1 MTNPLQVAVDIGGTF
16 TDVVTRNAQGQ
27 LKYFKIPTTRTN
39 ESIAVLESISRIEKL
54 WDVEASAI
62 ERFMHGTTV
71 ATNAILERKG
81 AKLGLIT
88 TEGFKDVLAI
98 GRQMRHDLYGV
109 QLRSEAPEFLA
120 SGQYRKEVAER
131 IAADGEVLTPLN
143 ETELLEVAGQL
154 VDEGVEVIALCFLF
168 SFVNSAHEQRAK
180 ELIQAQFPGIYVT
193 ASYEVDPAFREYE
206 RTVVTAFDGYVK
218 PIIEH
223 YLTRL
228 EDGLEEKGVTS
239 GMQVMQSRGGLMTSE
254 IARSKPVRL
263 FLSGP
268 AGGVIG
274 ARIVAEEAG
283 ATNII
288 TVDIGGTSCDIALI
302 SEGKAIIRSEG
313 VLDGYPLRVPM
324 VDVNTIG
331 SGGGS
336 IAWLDTAGGLRVGP
350 HSAGSEPGPACY
362 GRGGEQATVTD
373 ASVVLGYIDPDR
385 FSGGSFSL
393 DAKLAHQAIAR
404 LAQDMGIGVQEA
416 ALGIHR
422 IINAQMAEG
431 IRLVTIQQGLDPR
444 KFSLVPLGGGGA
456 LHATALAREL
466 GIEKIVVPPFPGVL
480 AAAGLLAAPVE
491 HEAAEAYGRALKDTD
506 LTHINKRL
514 AVLDA
519 ECTALMARESVDKS
533 NLRIRYFA
541 DVCYVGQGYTL
552 AVEFTADEGALTR
565 LYEDFMAAHQRVY
578 GYASHAPARI
588 VNLRAVHQAGG
599 GHEIGTPYSA
609 SDETG
614 DSQIGTRHIKVAGYP
629 QGVEAKIYRR
639 DLLVSGAQIIGPA
652 IIEQV
657 DTTIL
662 IEPGWNG
669 VVDGKDNLIITKNTT
684 K

>member
-1 MTNPLQVAVDIGGTF
+1 MSNPLQVAVDIGGTF
-16 TDVVTRNAQGQ
+16 TDVVTRNTQGE

-39 ESIAVLESISRIEKL
+39 ESIAVLDSLSRIEEL
-54 WDVEASAI
+54 WGVQASAI

-81 AKLGLIT
+81 ARLGLIT
-88 TEGFKDVLAI
+88 THGFKDVLAI

-120 SGQYRKEVAER
+120 PGQYRKEVVER
-131 IAADGEVLTPLN
+131 IAANGEILVPMD
-143 ETELLEVAGQL
+143 EEQLLAVAGQL
-154 VDEGVEVIALCFLF
+154 VEIGVEVIALCFLF
-168 SFVNSAHEQRAK
+168 SFVNEAHEKRAK
-180 ELIQAQFPGIYVT
+180 ELIQEHYPDIDVT

-218 PIIEH
+218 PIIER

-228 EDGLEEKGVTS
+228 ENGLAKKGVAT
-239 GMQVMQSRGGLMTSE
+239 GMQVMQSRGGLMASE

-274 ARIVAEEAG
+274 ARIVAEEVG
-283 ATNII
+283 ASNII

-350 HSAGSEPGPACY
+350 QSAGSEPGPACY
-362 GRGGEQATVTD
+362 GRGGQQATVTD
-373 ASVVLGYIDPDR
+373 ASVVLGYIDPDS
-385 FSGGSFSL
+385 FSGGSFVL
-393 DAKLAHQAIAR
+393 QTDLAYEAIER
-404 LAQDMGIGVQEA
+404 LAQKMSIGVQET

-444 KFSLVPLGGGGA
+444 NFTLVPLGGGGA

-466 GIEKIVVPPFPGVL
+466 GIEKIIIPPFPGVL

-491 HEAAEAYGRALKDTD
+491 HEASEAYGHALKNTE
-506 LTHINKRL
+506 LEQLKERL

-519 ECTALMARESVDKS
+519 QCAALMDKEAVDKK
-533 NLRIRYFA
+533 NLKIRYYA
-541 DVCYVGQGYTL
+541 DVCYIGQGYTL
-552 AVEFTADEGALTR
+552 DVELHIHENALER
-565 LYEDFMAAHQRVY
+565 LYEDFVEAHQRVY
-578 GYASHAPARI
+578 GYASRAPARI
-588 VNLRAVHQAGG
+588 VNLRSVHQAGG
-599 GHEIGTPYSA
+599 SNEIGMLSSNKNEKEEKQP
-609 SDETG
+609 
-614 DSQIGTRHIKVAGYP
+614 GTRRIRVAQFP
-629 QGVEAKIYRR
+629 QGVEANVYRR
-639 DLLVSGAQIIGPA
+639 DCLHAATQISGPA
-652 IIEQV
+652 IVEQV

-662 IEPGWNG
+662 IEPGWSAT
-669 VVDGKDNLIITKNTT
+669 VDDKDNLIIIRDTT